1 MTRKKQVQTLK
12 CVICGDS
19 IHDGH
24 GWKDG
29 HNAAPVANGRCCSIC
44 NATRVIPARMLAL
57 VQQKK

>member
-12 CVICGDS
+12 CVICGHPIEIDR
-19 IHDGH
+19 
-24 GWKDG
+24 GWNGG

-44 NATRVIPARMLAL
+44 NDTRVIPARMLAL